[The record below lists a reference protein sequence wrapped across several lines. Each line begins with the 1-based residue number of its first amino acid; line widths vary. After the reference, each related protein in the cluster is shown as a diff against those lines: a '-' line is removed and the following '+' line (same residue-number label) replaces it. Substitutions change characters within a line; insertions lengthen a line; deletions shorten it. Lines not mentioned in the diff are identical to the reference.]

1 MTAASRSALTAE
13 REPLWTTSSYGRTTD
28 TTPMELEA
36 LGEHFAQCNG
46 EGARRVAMHC
56 GAQSMRGFVLARLFS
71 VTAVVAALI
80 GLAWLVF

>member
-1 MTAASRSALTAE
+1 M
-13 REPLWTTSSYGRTTD
+13 TSSYGHTTD

-56 GAQSMRGFVLARLFS
+56 GAQSVRGFVLARLFS
-71 VTAVVAALI
+71 VMAVVAVVI
-80 GLAWLVF
+80 GLAWMVL